1 MTGTH
6 SEVEHASFTIERTYD
21 APAARVF
28 AAWEDPEARMRWG
41 PPAPHIATIYDEAD
55 FRVGGRDVSRC
66 GAHGSETM
74 NVVSTYFDIVRERRI
89 VFVESVEEGGQ
100 RLSVTQ
106 LTVEFYALGEK
117 TRLRFT
123 AQIAALDGSAM
134 VEGNRAGW
142 NASLGNLDAELMRS

>member
-1 MTGTH
+1 MTRSN
-6 SEVEHASFTIERTYD
+6 SEVEHASFTVERTYD

-41 PPAPHIATIYDEAD
+41 PPAPHFATIYDETD

-66 GAHGSETM
+66 GPRGSESM
-74 NVVSTYFDIVRERRI
+74 NVEATYFDIVRERRI
-89 VFVESVEEGGQ
+89 VFVESVEEDAE

-117 TRLRFT
+117 THLRLT

-134 VEGNRAGW
+134 VEGNREGW
-142 NASLGNLDAELMRS
+142 NASLENLRTELQRP